1 MKKHEKEKVQALQ
14 DLQVDLD
21 VSIYNARTLVASWL
35 LDTNKPDDDQ
45 KTFLKHEQG
54 LGILSNERLAKAKD
68 EFQGRPVRLGLGAK
82 FITHKDALQRQFG
95 NTPEQVIPGRSQ
107 ANAITDFKLKRKLVG
122 KNSASGVS
130 HRGTGSSSRSTGKPD
145 PTSDS
150 ESEGESKS
158 RHFRTSTL
166 QSPSVASPSQS
177 SKPTAVTGKRKS
189 VMAQGDFLSQF
200 LAEKQS
206 KVKKSGH

>member
-14 DLQVDLD
+14 DLQADLD

-35 LDTNKPDDDQ
+35 LDTDKPDDDQ
-45 KTFLKHEQG
+45 KTFLKHEQD
-54 LGILSNERLAKAKD
+54 LGVLGNERLAKAKD

-95 NTPEQVIPGRSQ
+95 NAGGQATPGRSQ

-122 KNSASGVS
+122 KHSASGS
-130 HRGTGSSSRSTGKPD
+130 FHRGTTSKPTNKPD
-145 PTSDS
+145 PASDS

-158 RHFRTSTL
+158 RYFRKPASHSL
-166 QSPSVASPSQS
+166 PVASPSQS
-177 SKPTAVTGKRKS
+177 NKPPAVTGKRKS

-200 LAEKQS
+200 LVEKKS
-206 KVKKSGH
+206 KVKKPGH